1 MRDCYVYLDYSCCG
15 AEFSTYLHLNGNY
28 YFRTEFVESILA
40 TSGGG
45 SVTTLP
51 QSQEQL
57 QVEVQQLAS
66 SKQQQYRAVEN
77 YITAVSY
84 ADCIFTP
91 LYEERVYVDGV
102 DSNFDVEECALD
114 QSGFVD
120 YTHESYMAAEWNKE
134 SNPKSYL
141 YDSICR
147 LDMLL
152 AANLPLPPT
161 RDRYDYVCI
170 VCMYVCTKL
179 ASTSCASFHLSG
191 YSRQVYEISYKKHLQ

>member
-1 MRDCYVYLDYSCCG
+1 MRDCYVYLDSSCCG
-15 AEFSTYLHLNGNY
+15 AEFSTYLHANGNY

-40 TSGGG
+40 TSRGN
-45 SVTTLP
+45 SVTTSP

-57 QVEVQQLAS
+57 QVEMQQSAS
-66 SKQQQYRAVEN
+66 NKQYRAVDS
-77 YITAVSY
+77 YIKAVSY

-114 QSGFVD
+114 QSGFVE
-120 YTHESYMAAEWNKE
+120 YTHESYMSAEWNKE

-152 AANLPLPPT
+152 AANLPLPPS
-161 RDRYDYVCI
+161 RDRYGIYALFLGH
-170 VCMYVCTKL
+170 CT
-179 ASTSCASFHLSG
+179 
-191 YSRQVYEISYKKHLQ
+191 